1 MRSKIRSIVSCPR
14 SQGISF
20 VELVVGVT
28 VVGMLAAFAVP
39 RFTHL
44 ENHVRASEVTTL
56 SAKLR
61 SAAAAAHAQYLRSGA
76 RLSSVTVEGRVVQL
90 KNGYPD
96 ATSDGIQRA
105 IVDASEFTATSTPTS
120 VTYSKNGAPAAASCA
135 VTYIAS
141 SAASIAASIADL
153 NTSGC

>member
-1 MRSKIRSIVSCPR
+1 MRSKICSIVS
-14 SQGISF
+14 SKGISL
-20 VELVVGVT
+20 VELVVAVT

-44 ENHVRASEVTTL
+44 ENNVRASEVATL

-76 RLSSVTVEGRVVQL
+76 RLSSVTLEGRAVQL

-96 ATSDGIQRA
+96 ATSNGIRRA

-120 VTYSKNGAPAAASCA
+120 VTYSKSGAPAAALCA
-135 VTYIAS
+135 VTYVASPAAS
-141 SAASIAASIADL
+141 SAATITDL